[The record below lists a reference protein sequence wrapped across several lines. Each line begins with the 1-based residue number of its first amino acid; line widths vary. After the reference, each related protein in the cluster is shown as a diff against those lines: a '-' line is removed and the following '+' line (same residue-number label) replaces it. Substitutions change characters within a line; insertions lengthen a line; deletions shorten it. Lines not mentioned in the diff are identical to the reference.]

1 MYSIVT
7 VCNSLIS
14 KEESSCLKV
23 KTPKVLCSV
32 VPGNERKR
40 NIEKGRD
47 YMDLYNKESNQKGQR
62 QRTLEKLTVEQW
74 LPVKDSK
81 EEREVRGRKKKGKRE
96 KGEGKEREDF
106 RNQRGIIRA
115 NPLDIK

>member
-1 MYSIVT
+1 MRQIKRHSIVN

-32 VPGNERKR
+32 VPGNEEKR

-47 YMDLYNKESNQKGQR
+47 YMNLYNKE
-62 QRTLEKLTVEQW
+62 
-74 LPVKDSK
+74 P
-81 EEREVRGRKKKGKRE
+81 
-96 KGEGKEREDF
+96 
-106 RNQRGIIRA
+106 NQRG
-115 NPLDIK
+115 